1 MGPLFT
7 ISVIAPGLFTGRKEK
22 EILFKLALKKRE
34 KKKKKRK
41 SLLSQ
46 AISQHIY
53 RLRTLAGR
61 VYRPSVPW

>member
-34 KKKKKRK
+34 KKKEKKKLALSGNLSTHLQAENSGRK
-41 SLLSQ
+41 G
-46 AISQHIY
+46 I
-53 RLRTLAGR
+53 
-61 VYRPSVPW
+61 

>member
-34 KKKKKRK
+34 KKKKEKKKLALSGNLSTHLQAENSGRK
-41 SLLSQ
+41 G
-46 AISQHIY
+46 I
-53 RLRTLAGR
+53 
-61 VYRPSVPW
+61 